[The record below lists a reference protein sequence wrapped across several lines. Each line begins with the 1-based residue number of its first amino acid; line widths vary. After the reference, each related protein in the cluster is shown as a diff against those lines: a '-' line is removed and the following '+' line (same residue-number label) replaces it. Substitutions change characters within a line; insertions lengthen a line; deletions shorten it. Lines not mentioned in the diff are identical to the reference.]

1 MQQII
6 RTLHDG
12 GYSCVITDGK
22 TVRTFTKRGVADLYD
37 LLQNDAEFLRGASV
51 ADKVVGKGAAAIM
64 IMGGVKRLY
73 TDVISDEALELLRD
87 SKVEV
92 TFGQRVPHI
101 INRTHTG
108 RCPLEMCCSDAR
120 SAEECMPLIK
130 DFMKRMAEGAVVKV
144 LLAVLC
150 SANLLTARAEERR
163 DDSLRSERVRPIRE
177 VVVTGTR
184 NAADPLLLPMTVTT
198 VDRRT
203 IENALRPSLLPTLT
217 EHVPSLFVT
226 GRGVMGY
233 GVSTGAAGGMSLR
246 GIGGTPTSGLLVL
259 IDGNPQYMGLM
270 GHPIAD
276 AYQSMMAEKVE
287 VVRGPASVLYGSNA
301 MGGVINIITRR
312 TEKEGIHGDLRGGY
326 GSFNTVESQGAVRL
340 RKGRLTAEVMGS
352 YDRSDGHR
360 PDMGFEQYGGFAKI
374 GCRLKKEWSLSADV
388 SITHFNASN
397 PGTVAA
403 PILDNDSRITRGM
416 ASAVVRNEYER
427 TGGAVSFFYNWGRH
441 DINDGYSPGGTPLDY
456 RFRSNDRMLGIS
468 AYQTLRLLPGNRLTL
483 GLDWQNFGGRA
494 RNRYLD
500 GRGETVTAD
509 KTLHDIA
516 GYVDI
521 RQSLGQRLTL
531 DAGLRLDHNTRSGTV
546 WIPQGGA
553 SLSLGRTSQLK
564 ALASK
569 GFRFPTIREMYMFP
583 PQNPDLKPED
593 IMTYELSFSRTSSG
607 GALYWGV
614 NAYYIDGDNLI
625 VINTVEGRKKYL
637 NTGRVKN
644 WGAEAEARWKI
655 SRSWSL
661 NANYSWLH
669 MQNPVV
675 AAPEHK
681 LFCGI
686 DFVRGRW
693 GVTTGAMYVRDLYTQ
708 VAPVR
713 TTESFVLWNAD
724 VRFRAAKILEIY
736 VRGEN
741 LLAQR
746 YEINAGYPMPRA
758 TVLGGMN
765 FRFNH

>member
-1 MQQII
+1 MQKII
-6 RTLHDG
+6 QTLHDG

-22 TVRTFTKRGVADLYD
+22 TVRTFTRRGVADLYE
-37 LLQNDAEFLRGASV
+37 LLENDAEFLRGASV
-51 ADKVVGKGAAAIM
+51 ADKVVGKGAAALM
-64 IMGGVKRLY
+64 ILGGVKRLY
-73 TDVISDEALELLRD
+73 ADVISEEAMALLRD
-87 SKVEV
+87 SGMEV
-92 TFGQRVPHI
+92 SYGELVPHI
-101 INRTHTG
+101 INRSHTG
-108 RCPLEMCCSDAR
+108 RCPLEACCSEAGN
-120 SAEECMPLIK
+120 AEECLPLIR
-130 DFMKRMAEGAVVKV
+130 DFMKRMAAGAVKV
-144 LLAVLC
+144 LFLALC
-150 SANLLTARAEERR
+150 TATFCTARAEERR
-163 DDSLRSERVRPIRE
+163 TDSLPAERTRYIRE

-184 NAADPLLLPMTVTT
+184 NASDPLLLPMTVTT
-198 VDRRT
+198 VGRRT

-217 EHVPSLFVT
+217 EQVPGLFIT

-246 GIGGTPTSGLLVL
+246 GIGGTPTAGLLVL

-276 AYQSMMAEKVE
+276 AYQSMLAEKVE

-312 TEKEGIHGDLRGGY
+312 TDSEGLHVDLRGGY

-360 PDMGFEQYGGFAKI
+360 RDMDFEQYGGFAKAGLRI
-374 GCRLKKEWSLSADV
+374 SSAWSATADV
-388 SITHFNASN
+388 SLTRFNASN

-416 ASAVVRNEYER
+416 ASIAVRNDYER
-427 TGGAVSFFYNWGRH
+427 TCGAVSLFCNWGRH
-441 DINDGYSPGGTPLDY
+441 DINDGYAPGGTPLDY
-456 RFRSNDRMLGIS
+456 RFRSGDRMLGLS
-468 AYQTLRLLPGNRLTL
+468 AYQTLRLLRGNRLTI
-483 GLDWQNFGGRA
+483 GFDWQSYGGRA
-494 RNRYLD
+494 RNRYPD
-500 GRGETVTAD
+500 GRGDVITAD

-516 GYVDI
+516 GYADM
-521 RQSLGQRLTL
+521 RQSLGRRLTL
-531 DAGLRLDHNTRSGTV
+531 DAGVRLDHNTHSGTV

-553 SLSLGRTSQLK
+553 SLALGRLSQLK

-569 GFRFPTIREMYMFP
+569 GFRFPTIREMFMFP

-593 IMTYELSFSRTSSG
+593 IMTYELSFSRTSPG
-607 GALYWGV
+607 GPLQWGV

-625 VINTVEGRKKYL
+625 VLSTVDGRKRYL
-637 NTGRVKN
+637 NTGRVRN
-644 WGAEAEARWKI
+644 WGAEAETRWSI
-655 SRSWSL
+655 SPTWSL
-661 NANYSWLH
+661 SANYSWLH

-686 DFVRGRW
+686 DFAKGRW
-693 GVTTGAMYVRDLYTQ
+693 GITTGAMYVHNLYTQ
-708 VAPVR
+708 VSPVR
-713 TTESFVLWNAD
+713 TTDSFVLWNAD
-724 VRFRAAKILEIY
+724 VRFRAARMFEIY

-758 TVLGGMN
+758 TVLGGVK